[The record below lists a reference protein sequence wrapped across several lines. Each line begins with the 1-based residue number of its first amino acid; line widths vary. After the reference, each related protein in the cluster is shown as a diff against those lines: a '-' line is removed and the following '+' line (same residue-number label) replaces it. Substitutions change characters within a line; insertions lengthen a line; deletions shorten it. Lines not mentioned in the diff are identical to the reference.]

1 MSLTLINKLL
11 NPQTETTQII
21 KIDEIGFNNLEL
33 VFTFG
38 YQTICEKGKFAVGQE
53 IIFIHNDILVD
64 INHEIFSF
72 LKDFVKKSEYKD
84 GWYLVQ
90 TNIIKGYYSDGIIL
104 SPDTLIKY
112 NLTLDTLPIKK
123 YSKPYEQLI
132 ANYEMN
138 YTNSNQSQQIE
149 KSIEIPSF
157 LNLRPGNFP
166 DKLIPRTDEFH
177 IKTNNKLINL
187 LAKYNCYYTVKLDG
201 SSMTI
206 IYDSVTK
213 KFTICSRNLTLCEP
227 DNPMVKFTV
236 KLIQEQNLEEKFKQI
251 IEEINGENSYM
262 SEQFLICVQGEYVGP
277 KVNGNQMQLTSD
289 DFYMFSVRI
298 VIQQDESALDTPVA
312 RRWQK
317 HGLAQNLYKGYFLDY
332 DKLISFS
339 QRTNIKM
346 VPILDLTQEQSSSL
360 EALTNY
366 CSQLRYTMFGPDISK
381 EISRVGTTLS
391 FQGPTEPNFAEG
403 IVIRP
408 NKIIESDI
416 FPQGFLSV
424 KLLNPN
430 YKIDPNQLA
439 ETTRIKD

>member
-1 MSLTLINKLL
+1 MKKIIHINNYTKKAMSLTLINKLL
-11 NPQTETTQII
+11 NPQTETTRII
-21 KIDEIGFNNLEL
+21 KIDEIGFDNLEL

-38 YQTICEKGKFAVGQE
+38 YQTICEKDKFAVGQE

-104 SPDTLIKY
+104 SSDSLNKY
-112 NLTLDTLPIKK
+112 NLTLETLPIKK

-138 YTNSNQSQQIE
+138 YINFNQSQQIEVPIE

-187 LAKYNCYYTVKLDG
+187 LAKYQCYYTVKLDG

-206 IYDSVTK
+206 IYDSVSK
-213 KFTICSRNLTLCEP
+213 KFTICSRNLSLCEP
-227 DNPMVKFTV
+227 DNPMVKFAV
-236 KLIQEQNLEEKFKQI
+236 KLIQEQNLVEKFEQI
-251 IEEINGENSYM
+251 IEQIIGENSHM
-262 SEQFLICVQGEYVGP
+262 GEQFLICVQGEYVGP

-289 DFYMFSVRI
+289 DFYIFGVRI
-298 VIQQDESALDTPVA
+298 VIPQEYLSLDTPVA

-317 HGLAQNLYKGYFLDY
+317 HGLAQSLYKGYFLDY

-339 QRTNIKM
+339 QQTNIKM
-346 VPILDLTQEQSSSL
+346 VPILDLTLEQSSSL
-360 EALTNY
+360 ETLTNY
-366 CSQLRYTMFGPDISK
+366 CSQLRYTMFG
-381 EISRVGTTLS
+381 T
-391 FQGPTEPNFAEG
+391 TEPYFAEG

-430 YKIDPNQLA
+430 YKIDPDQLA
-439 ETTRIKD
+439 ESTRIKD

>member
-11 NPQTETTQII
+11 NPQTETTRII
-21 KIDEIGFNNLEL
+21 KIDEIGFDNLEL

-64 INHEIFSF
+64 INHEIFLF
-72 LKDFVKKSEYKD
+72 LKDFVKKCEYKD

-104 SPDTLIKY
+104 STDSLNKY
-112 NLTLDTLPIKK
+112 NLTLETLPIKK

-138 YTNSNQSQQIE
+138 YINYANPNQSQQ
-149 KSIEIPSF
+149 IEIPSF

-187 LAKYNCYYTVKLDG
+187 LAKYQCYYTVKLDG

-206 IYDSVTK
+206 IYDSVAK

-227 DNPMVKFTV
+227 DNPMVKFAV
-236 KLIQEQNLEEKFKQI
+236 KLIQEENLVKKFEQI
-251 IEEINGENSYM
+251 IGEINGENSHM
-262 SEQFLICVQGEYVGP
+262 GEQFLICVQGEYVGP

-298 VIQQDESALDTPVA
+298 VIQQDDLSLDTPVA

-317 HGLAQNLYKGYFLDY
+317 HGLTQSLYKGYFLDY
-332 DKLISFS
+332 AKLISFS
-339 QRTNIKM
+339 QQTNIKM

-366 CSQLRYTMFGPDISK
+366 CSQLRYTMFG
-381 EISRVGTTLS
+381 
-391 FQGPTEPNFAEG
+391 QTEPNFAEG

-408 NKIIESDI
+408 KKIIESDI

-430 YKIDPNQLA
+430 YKIDPAQLV
-439 ETTRIKD
+439 ETTRIND